1 MLSFRVNFVK
11 KTAMILFGGI
21 IRSFNH
27 CIKLAAD
34 EHIPYLQYLSFG
46 SLVILLI
53 LLCSLL
59 SIDNRSVPPI
69 EFDLMHYL
77 TNQSLL
83 MMPSREI
90 SPADSSLHRPK
101 LVIDGI
107 LVVNDTRAVGE
118 GHDVAAL
125 IVSYYFA
132 NKAVF

>member
-1 MLSFRVNFVK
+1 
-11 KTAMILFGGI
+11 
-21 IRSFNH
+21 
-27 CIKLAAD
+27 
-34 EHIPYLQYLSFG
+34 
-46 SLVILLI
+46 
-53 LLCSLL
+53 
-59 SIDNRSVPPI
+59 
-69 EFDLMHYL
+69 MHYL

-101 LVIDGI
+101 LVIYGI

-118 GHDVAAL
+118 RHNVAAL